1 LSTTYKLGCLTLAT
15 VVFALTLTSASSDEY
30 TVGIKYDMDLG
41 SYLVNGTGMT
51 LYYHEGDS
59 PGTSELT
66 SYDDW
71 TPFWVKGEIKEV
83 GRGLNSGDFSTINIK
98 TDDGD
103 KKQVTY
109 KDWPLY
115 LYDEDKDPGD
125 INGNGENSGV
135 GINKMYVVD
144 PTDFHPE

>member
-1 LSTTYKLGCLTLAT
+1 MPTTYKLGFLTLAT

-41 SYLVNGTGMT
+41 SYLVNGIGMT

-71 TPFWVKGEIKEV
+71 TPFWVEGEIKEV
-83 GRGLNSGDFSTINIK
+83 GRGLNSGDFSTIK

-115 LYDEDKDPGD
+115 LYDEDEDPGD

-144 PTDFHPE
+144 PTDFPLE